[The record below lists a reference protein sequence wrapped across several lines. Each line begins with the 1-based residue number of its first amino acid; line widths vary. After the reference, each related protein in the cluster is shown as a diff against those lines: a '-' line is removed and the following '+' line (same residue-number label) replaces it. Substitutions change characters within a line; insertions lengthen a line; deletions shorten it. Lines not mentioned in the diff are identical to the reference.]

1 MFQRTELVKYCMNQ
15 ETGVVRPAAIVDDY
29 DGDYED
35 YADDA
40 AENLPLEPR
49 NNLLRLRQQQQRQ
62 QQRAEFERLEQ
73 QQQQQQQQLQ
83 PAFESKRQQQ
93 QQQQPTAAQIQ
104 RQRQIQ
110 RQLERLNQLQEQAP
124 PGFSAV
130 NVKNRDLPRQL
141 RKNNPLFP
149 RSF

>member
-73 QQQQQQQQLQ
+73 QQQQQQQQQLQ
-83 PAFESKRQQQ
+83 PQEQHQ
-93 QQQQPTAAQIQ
+93 Q
-104 RQRQIQ
+104 RQRQQQ
-110 RQLERLNQLQEQAP
+110 REQ
-124 PGFSAV
+124 
-130 NVKNRDLPRQL
+130 RRQQ
-141 RKNNPLFP
+141 
-149 RSF
+149 